1 MKNGKSGFLGALVA
15 GFAAGYIILG
25 LKKLCVKLPETI
37 EKLTPVLI
45 YPVAG
50 ILIIGLLMQFI
61 VEPVMGGINTGLNS
75 ALSGTRYA
83 RTPALSR
90 VDGQTLI
97 CPDCGTREALASM
110 GVSLEEQEEIIETIH
125 RSIR

>member
-1 MKNGKSGFLGALVA
+1 MKT
-15 GFAAGYIILG
+15 
-25 LKKLCVKLPETI
+25 ETLRI
-37 EKLTPVLI
+37 RICPKC
-45 YPVAG
+45 G
-50 ILIIGLLMQFI
+50 I
-61 VEPVMGGINTGLNS
+61 
-75 ALSGTRYA
+75 RYA

-125 RSIR
+125 RTQR